1 MSNRIS
7 AVLIDD
13 ESKLIDV
20 LRLKLEAHCPEIEVI
35 GTAQSAAAGYQI
47 INELNPKLVFLD
59 IGLPDETGFDLLKR
73 FNEINFETIFVTG
86 YDHYTLEAIEFCAIG
101 YVLKPV
107 SNDDLIAA
115 VDRARERLNR
125 IKFSEER
132 YTQFLAQITQPSEHS
147 KKIGIPTQ
155 EGLEFVKL
163 NEIVRCEANLRFTQV
178 ALTDGSK
185 IDSSYNLGSF
195 HKLLANYGF
204 FLCHKS
210 HLINLQEVLKYDKD
224 GVLIMTD
231 GNMVPLSRRKKAEF
245 LSLIEKII

>member
-1 MSNRIS
+1 MTKIP
-7 AVLIDD
+7 AVIIDD

-20 LRLKLEAHCPEIEVI
+20 LRLKLEANCPYVEII
-35 GTAQSAAAGYQI
+35 DTARSAEAGFNI
-47 INELNPKLVFLD
+47 INSRKPELVFLD

-73 FNEINFETIFVTG
+73 FKKINFETIFVTG
-86 YDHYTLEAIEFCAIG
+86 YDHYTLEAIQFCAIG

-107 SNDDLIAA
+107 STDDLVSA
-115 VDRARERLNR
+115 VERAQERLSR
-125 IKFSEER
+125 KGLQEER
-132 YTQFLAQITQPSEHS
+132 YTQFLSQISQTTDST

-178 ALTDGSK
+178 TLTDGTC

-195 HKLLANYGF
+195 HKLLTNYGF

-210 HLINLQEVLKYDKD
+210 HLINIQEVLKYDKD
-224 GVLIMTD
+224 GVLIMSD
-231 GNMVPLSRRKKAEF
+231 GNMVPLSCRKKTEF
-245 LSLIEKII
+245 LSIVDKII